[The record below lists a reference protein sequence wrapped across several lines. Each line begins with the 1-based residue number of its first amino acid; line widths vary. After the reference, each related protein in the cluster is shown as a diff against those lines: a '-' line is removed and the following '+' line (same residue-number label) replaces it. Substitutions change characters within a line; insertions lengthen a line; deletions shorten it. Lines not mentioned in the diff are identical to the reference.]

1 MGGWTLCYQIVL
13 SKLARNQRV
22 TIFFGDSWSFFG
34 VCFHRLNGFAH
45 WYLQFRE
52 GYHLWLKLPY
62 MISDI
67 SVPTF
72 RKLFVIIVVDT
83 SIPPGKDRWRN
94 SAATPIRKKKKTRP
108 LSNFSPLKLGSGHLL
123 WTQTWRLNLN
133 FNWTSFCWPFCVGA
147 FQTKLAS
154 KTCPWNWVFC
164 ARSFTGRVDMF
175 TSSKFWQRPIIA
187 EACHDYIQLGREISQ

>member
-1 MGGWTLCYQIVL
+1 MRAQKRLKIEFISWKKMGGWTLCYQIVL

-83 SIPPGKDRWRN
+83 SIPTRKGSMAQLHWIGLSWPLTKYNPPVGSCAHPWPTTNPFGDR
-94 SAATPIRKKKKTRP
+94 ALP
-108 LSNFSPLKLGSGHLL
+108 LPKLP
-123 WTQTWRLNLN
+123 TWDYRGYN
-133 FNWTSFCWPFCVGA
+133 GR
-147 FQTKLAS
+147 
-154 KTCPWNWVFC
+154 WNMER
-164 ARSFTGRVDMF
+164 AKETHRS
-175 TSSKFWQRPIIA
+175 I
-187 EACHDYIQLGREISQ
+187 

>member
-1 MGGWTLCYQIVL
+1 MRAQKRLKIEFISWKKMGGWTLCYQIVL

-83 SIPPGKDRWRN
+83 SIPPGKDRWCNSIELVYHGPLLYNPPVGSCAHPWPTTNPFGDRALPLPKLPTSDYRGYNGGRN
-94 SAATPIRKKKKTRP
+94 MERA
-108 LSNFSPLKLGSGHLL
+108 
-123 WTQTWRLNLN
+123 
-133 FNWTSFCWPFCVGA
+133 NWDT
-147 FQTKLAS
+147 
-154 KTCPWNWVFC
+154 
-164 ARSFTGRVDMF
+164 
-175 TSSKFWQRPIIA
+175 
-187 EACHDYIQLGREISQ
+187 